1 MANCNHDCSS
11 CSQKCSEQDLH
22 KPLNQYSTIKKVV
35 AVSSGKGG
43 VGKSSVTAM
52 LAVLMARRGYKVGVL
67 DADITG
73 PSIPKAF
80 GITRHAMANELGILP
95 EETHMNI
102 KVMSINLL
110 LEDAS
115 QPVVWRGPV
124 VAGAVGQ
131 FWTDVVWGDLDVLF
145 IDMPPGTGDVPLTV
159 YQSIPLD
166 GNVIV
171 TTPQSLVQMVVGKAH
186 KMADMLNIPV
196 LGFVENMSSV
206 KCPDCGKRIP
216 LFGDGKALEAAAAE
230 MGLPVLAKLPM
241 DANIAA
247 LCDAGEI
254 ERVVCDELAPA
265 ADAVEALLK

>member
-1 MANCNHDCSS
+1 
-11 CSQKCSEQDLH
+11 
-22 KPLNQYSTIKKVV
+22 
-35 AVSSGKGG
+35 
-43 VGKSSVTAM
+43 
-52 LAVLMARRGYKVGVL
+52 
-67 DADITG
+67 
-73 PSIPKAF
+73 
-80 GITRHAMANELGILP
+80 
-95 EETHMNI
+95 MNI

-110 LEDAS
+110 LEDANA
-115 QPVVWRGPV
+115 PVVWRGPV

-206 KCPDCGKRIP
+206 KCPDCGKLIP
-216 LFGDGKALEAAAAE
+216 LFGDGKGLEAAAAE

>member
-1 MANCNHDCSS
+1 
-11 CSQKCSEQDLH
+11 
-22 KPLNQYSTIKKVV
+22 
-35 AVSSGKGG
+35 
-43 VGKSSVTAM
+43 
-52 LAVLMARRGYKVGVL
+52 
-67 DADITG
+67 
-73 PSIPKAF
+73 
-80 GITRHAMANELGILP
+80 
-95 EETHMNI
+95 MNI

-110 LEDAS
+110 LEDATA
-115 QPVVWRGPV
+115 PVVWRGPV

-166 GNVIV
+166 GNIIV

-206 KCPDCGKRIP
+206 KCPDCGKLIP

-247 LCDAGEI
+247 LCDSGEI

>member
-1 MANCNHDCSS
+1 MGCNHDCSS
-11 CSQKCSEQDLH
+11 CGQKCGEQDTRA
-22 KPLNQYSTIKKVV
+22 KLNQYSDIKKVV

-52 LAVLMARRGYKVGVL
+52 LAVMMARRGYKVGVL

-80 GITRHAMANELGILP
+80 GIHQRAMANELGILP
-95 EETHMNI
+95 REGHMDNI

-110 LEDAS
+110 LEDEN

-124 VAGAVGQ
+124 VAGAVTQ
-131 FWTDVVWGDLDVLF
+131 FWTDVVWGSLDVLF
-145 IDMPPGTGDVPLTV
+145 IDMPPGTGDIPLTV
-159 YQSIPLD
+159 YQSLPLD
-166 GNVIV
+166 GNIIV

-186 KMADMLNIPV
+186 KMADMLNVPV
-196 LGFVENMSSV
+196 LGFVENMSSI
-206 KCPDCGKRIP
+206 KCPDCGKVIP
-216 LFGDGKALEAAAAE
+216 LFGNGQELEAAAAE

-247 LCDAGEI
+247 LCDSGEI

-265 ADAVEALLK
+265 VDAVEALLK